1 MAVHLFWECEGLWR
15 RTTWQC
21 LSGLQRLAQALA
33 FFPTLSLFFTFMK
46 LLCHFHHAVSV
57 HADSNG
63 LEKRDHFFSPEN
75 SATTFTRGLRR
86 HECLLMSCHNE
97 QKSSVGQIGRCTEI
111 HYVACVLWAPGDLV
125 ANEAIYEKLKMQFGV
140 SYLHLRNDSLG

>member
-1 MAVHLFWECEGLWR
+1 MEEDNLAVLIWASKACSSISFLPHFKPVFHIHETLVSLTPRCVCPCR
-15 RTTWQC
+15 
-21 LSGLQRLAQALA
+21 LQWPRE
-33 FFPTLSLFFTFMK
+33 TGSL
-46 LLCHFHHAVSV
+46 
-57 HADSNG
+57 
-63 LEKRDHFFSPEN
+63 FSPEN
-75 SATTFTRGLRR
+75 CATTFTRGLRR

-140 SYLHLRNDSLG
+140 SYLHRRNDSLG